1 MDKRVKA
8 VVDDCGILEDMAFGL
23 LLKNNWNVQKVIDHF
38 LEDPI
43 YGNLEIAGEGEGPSE
58 SILCEVCYEEYDQAE
73 YVKLGLCGHGLC
85 TYCFTDYV
93 ETRMSQGPRDCV
105 FSVCPTHGCN
115 ILLAPSIFKRLLDE

>member
-43 YGNLEIAGEGEGPSE
+43 YGNL
-58 SILCEVCYEEYDQAE
+58 
-73 YVKLGLCGHGLC
+73 
-85 TYCFTDYV
+85 
-93 ETRMSQGPRDCV
+93 
-105 FSVCPTHGCN
+105 
-115 ILLAPSIFKRLLDE
+115 